1 MPWRRG
7 KDALLSAGGV
17 LQNLRN
23 TRVLLV
29 HPMDSEGEALAR
41 QVKRIGCHVEA
52 VWPPPAALP
61 PCDAVFFLISQTAD
75 ISWLSSDANAALI
88 AIVSPESAAPLKTL
102 LDSNAHGVLVQPLRA
117 SDVLPSLV
125 LALSLRGYEQRLIG
139 KVSKIEENLKSRREI
154 ERATRIIMETRKVS
168 EPDAYQFIR
177 KQATAKRVSI
187 AAIAVSVINAHELL
201 S

>member
-1 MPWRRG
+1 
-7 KDALLSAGGV
+7 LSAGGV

-23 TRVLLV
+23 TRVLLI
-29 HPMDSEGEALAR
+29 HPMDSEGEALTH
-41 QVKRIGCHVEA
+41 QVKRIGCQVEA

-61 PCDAVFFLISQTAD
+61 PCDAVFFLISQMPD
-75 ISWLSSDANAALI
+75 ISWLSTEATAALI
-88 AIVSPESAAPLKTL
+88 AIIPADNTAPLKAL

-117 SDVLPSLV
+117 ADVLPSLA
-125 LALSLRGYEQRLIG
+125 LALSLRGYEQRLLG

-154 ERATRIIMETRKVS
+154 ERATRIIMETRKLS